1 MGRVPVGKPVKLSAM
16 HHQHLELG
24 AVMVDSDGWQRPD
37 RYTSPDRELQQLQSS
52 VGLHDISPAGKI
64 SLQGKDLDPVL
75 NTALPDMVSLRIG
88 TVRRGIVSS
97 GAAIGPVVV
106 ARLAEDEMMVLTGSD
121 EGPSVFETLE
131 EQSVRC
137 AHVVDVTSA
146 LAGVRITGP
155 SGDSLLASL
164 TELDVSPQAFPDM
177 SCAQAMFLR
186 IHGVLLRLDISDLP
200 SYEFYFSRDFGQYMW
215 DLLLEAGEEYNLIP
229 CGIEAMARLQKET

>member
-75 NTALPDMVSLRIG
+75 NTVLPDMVSLRIG

-97 GAAIGPVVV
+97 SGAIGPVVV

-164 TELDVSPQAFPDM
+164 TELDVSPPGVPRHE
-177 SCAQAMFLR
+177 LR
-186 IHGVLLRLDISDLP
+186 PGHVLAHTRRAAAP
-200 SYEFYFSRDFGQYMW
+200 GHQ
-215 DLLLEAGEEYNLIP
+215 
-229 CGIEAMARLQKET
+229 